1 MNVANQ
7 PGQTFVTS
15 SCPSYHCS
23 CSDVYCPEYI
33 GSTFPGKLTSNSRQ
47 FALGPHKFID
57 DFNILLDELA
67 IANAWRCRLP
77 QTCDK
82 FFGQL
87 AMCINVLFCMS
98 IRIRTPRCHSLN
110 LRCLHLVLGRILIN
124 FGGSFFWDSFNDVC
138 KKNAVS
144 GERPQQ
150 KKPVSRELLCR
161 EKLNDKRS
169 TLVRSVSCLWAI
181 GTALL
186 DLLDCILF
194 TSFDHTSFLCD
205 SALRDPTRCLYRR
218 PGVFWFFSI
227 SVVLS
232 LLPLRC
238 KSRIML
244 LCFQLFVK

>member
-1 MNVANQ
+1 MHGVAACRKR
-7 PGQTFVTS
+7 VTS
-15 SCPSYHCS
+15 
-23 CSDVYCPEYI
+23 
-33 GSTFPGKLTSNSRQ
+33 
-47 FALGPHKFID
+47 
-57 DFNILLDELA
+57 
-67 IANAWRCRLP
+67 
-77 QTCDK
+77 

-87 AMCINVLFCMS
+87 AMCINALFCMS

-110 LRCLHLVLGRILIN
+110 LRCLHLVLGRILNN
-124 FGGSFFWDSFNDVC
+124 FGGSVYWDSFNDVC
-138 KKNAVS
+138 KKKKRLENVHS
-144 GERPQQ
+144 RKNQQ
-150 KKPVSRELLCR
+150 AENFSARKNWMTKGP
-161 EKLNDKRS
+161 
-169 TLVRSVSCLWAI
+169 TLVISVSCLWAI

-205 SALRDPTRCLYRR
+205 SALRGPTRCLYRR

-232 LLPLRC
+232 LLPPRC